1 MTPTNLLL
9 VRDACATV
17 ILGMGAPAH
26 SEHREA
32 VWNRVRAVREVEGT
46 LRNFL
51 VRPLPAEEDLET
63 AYYGDGIGMKSVV
76 QIWTGYCGI
85 EDDADGPMISDDM
98 RQLYYHLS
106 DSGTDPT
113 VNGIVHWIPLGWTYE
128 NETPGKVWGYHAFL
142 CSFLA
147 SDENAT
153 L

>member
-63 AYYGDGIGMKSVV
+63 AYYGDGIGM
-76 QIWTGYCGI
+76 
-85 EDDADGPMISDDM
+85 
-98 RQLYYHLS
+98 
-106 DSGTDPT
+106 
-113 VNGIVHWIPLGWTYE
+113 
-128 NETPGKVWGYHAFL
+128 
-142 CSFLA
+142 
-147 SDENAT
+147 
-153 L
+153 